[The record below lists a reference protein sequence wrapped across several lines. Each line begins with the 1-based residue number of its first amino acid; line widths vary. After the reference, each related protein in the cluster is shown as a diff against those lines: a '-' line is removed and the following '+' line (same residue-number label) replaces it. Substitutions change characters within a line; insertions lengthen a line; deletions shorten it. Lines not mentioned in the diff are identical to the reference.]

1 MDGLVQLI
9 RSPPVFSPL
18 APLAEIRKAQIV
30 AGREQRAKTPS
41 QANNYLDTLRAL
53 FKWAIAAEL
62 VKKDPTQG
70 VENVARPKTEG
81 FHPWTMDE
89 VERFRARWPSGT
101 RERWRSS
108 CSPACVEAKRL
119 AAQAAAMLAANE
131 SEASIPVRAE
141 NVRERWQKSQ

>member
-1 MDGLVQLI
+1 VDGLVQLI

-30 AGREQRAKTPS
+30 AGREQRAKAPS

-101 RERWRSS
+101 RERR
-108 CSPACVEAKRL
+108 ALEILLFTGLRRGEAPGGAGRRD
-119 AAQAAAMLAANE
+119 AGC
-131 SEASIPVRAE
+131 
-141 NVRERWQKSQ
+141 ERIWNFYSRT